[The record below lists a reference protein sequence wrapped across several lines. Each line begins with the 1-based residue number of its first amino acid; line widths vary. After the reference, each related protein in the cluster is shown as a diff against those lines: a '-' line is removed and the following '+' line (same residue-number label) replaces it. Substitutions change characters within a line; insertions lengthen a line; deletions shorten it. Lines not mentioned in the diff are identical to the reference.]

1 MTGRR
6 SLQRRPGLPAFVR
19 SPRERQELLVAHG
32 IVAALQVAI
41 SVALAVSAL
50 QTYRMWRQGIPYL
63 PGEIARTVPLF
74 LSLGVLIALFAA
86 SRSLQ
91 RVRVIRQLPLEAPP
105 EP

>member
-1 MTGRR
+1 MSGRR

-32 IVAALQVAI
+32 IVAALQLAI
-41 SVALAVSAL
+41 AAALAVSAL
-50 QTYRMWRQGIPYL
+50 QTYRMWRQGIPYI

-74 LSLGVLIALFAA
+74 LSVGMLLALFAA
-86 SRSLQ
+86 SRSVL
-91 RVRVIRQLPLEAPP
+91 RVRAIRQLPLEAPP